1 MAVALAHFKAKHGL
15 DTEDLALLFMENE
28 VGRHRWQKNW
38 PKWKEQFQDEN
49 ALKQRI
55 NTWLNYIQVDH
66 NPQEIIDYLD
76 RMVANQVGKW
86 L

>member
-1 MAVALAHFKAKHGL
+1 MSVALTHFRPKTGP
-15 DTEDLALLFMENE
+15 DTEDLALSFMENE

-38 PKWKEQFQDEN
+38 PKWKEQFADEN

-55 NTWLNYIQVDH
+55 NAWLRYIQVEHD
-66 NPQEIIDYLD
+66 PQEIIDYLD
-76 RMVANQVGKW
+76 RMVETRVGKW